1 MDYLLFFWLQDYF
14 MIVDFM
20 TALMQVV
27 NWKVGNMIQ
36 VLSNER
42 KWTFFHCYSN
52 RVEEKALHRDICAV
66 KK

>member
-1 MDYLLFFWLQDYF
+1 

-42 KWTFFHCYSN
+42 EWTFFHCYSN

>member
-1 MDYLLFFWLQDYF
+1 

-42 KWTFFHCYSN
+42 K
-52 RVEEKALHRDICAV
+52 
-66 KK
+66 

>member
-42 KWTFFHCYSN
+42 KWTFFSDTVSHYVDFANYS
-52 RVEEKALHRDICAV
+52 LLL
-66 KK
+66 